1 MLIESMEQIDIVCL
15 LITHLPA
22 KLEIRRNKILQHKAF
37 LIITSSKNGAK
48 ILDYSPQI
56 KGVISGMPL
65 EKVPSRYKNSLLI
78 NADEFYY
85 KKKNDQIANTLLNLT
100 PLVEKENLGIFYL
113 CMKGTEI
120 IYGGHKGI
128 LNILIESIPR
138 YLVPRI
144 GLANSKFVSYVAAV
158 YCNPDRPATPIKD
171 VSVFLEKIS
180 IDRLPLSWEE
190 KSRLHTFG
198 LHTIGQI
205 SSVSIGAM
213 QAQFGK
219 SGSLAWSLANGI
231 DERPIISFKQNDSI
245 TKVFTFQFPVVTLLE
260 IIFAIDGLLDQVFSD
275 PFLGGKYIRALYV
288 RVDISN
294 ENRWEKVVSLKIP
307 VNRKALVLDALK
319 DIFEATN
326 FPGPLESISITV
338 LDMVDEFSVQSNIF
352 GDVHKRK
359 RIREAIDRLKI
370 RLQIDVPLYKVMDM
384 EPCSR
389 IPERRY
395 SLIEFV
401 P

>member
-171 VSVFLEKIS
+171 L
-180 IDRLPLSWEE
+180 
-190 KSRLHTFG
+190 
-198 LHTIGQI
+198 
-205 SSVSIGAM
+205 
-213 QAQFGK
+213 
-219 SGSLAWSLANGI
+219 
-231 DERPIISFKQNDSI
+231 
-245 TKVFTFQFPVVTLLE
+245 
-260 IIFAIDGLLDQVFSD
+260 
-275 PFLGGKYIRALYV
+275 
-288 RVDISN
+288 
-294 ENRWEKVVSLKIP
+294 
-307 VNRKALVLDALK
+307 
-319 DIFEATN
+319 
-326 FPGPLESISITV
+326 
-338 LDMVDEFSVQSNIF
+338 
-352 GDVHKRK
+352 
-359 RIREAIDRLKI
+359 
-370 RLQIDVPLYKVMDM
+370 
-384 EPCSR
+384 
-389 IPERRY
+389 
-395 SLIEFV
+395 SLIHISE
-401 P
+401 PTRPY

>member
-1 MLIESMEQIDIVCL
+1 MIDSMEQINIVCA

-22 KLEIRRNKILQHKAF
+22 KLEIRRNKILQHRTF

-48 ILDYSPQI
+48 VLDYSAQI

-78 NADEFYY
+78 NADELYY
-85 KKKNDQIANTLLNLT
+85 QEKNDQILNTFLNFT

-113 CMKGTEI
+113 GMKGTEI

-128 LNILIESIPR
+128 LEMLIESIPR

-144 GLANSKFVSYVAAV
+144 GLANSKFGSYVAAL
-158 YCNPDRPATPIKD
+158 YCNPSQPTAVIKD
-171 VSVFLEKIS
+171 VSVFLKKIS
-180 IDRLPLSWEE
+180 VDRLPLSWEE

-198 LHTIGQI
+198 LHTIGQL

-219 SGSLAWSLANGI
+219 SGTLAWDLANGI
-231 DERPIISFKQNDSI
+231 DERPIVSCKENDFI

-260 IIFAIDGLLDQVFSD
+260 IIFAIDELLDQVFAH
-275 PFLGGKYIRALYV
+275 PLLGGRSIRALYV
-288 RVDISN
+288 RVDMLN
-294 ENRWEKVVSLKIP
+294 ENKWDKVVSLKKP
-307 VNRKALVLDALK
+307 VNRKALLLETLK
-319 DIFEATN
+319 DVFEATN
-326 FPGPLESISITV
+326 FPGPIESISITV

-352 GDVHKRK
+352 GDVRK
-359 RIREAIDRLKI
+359 RERISEAIDKLKI
-370 RLQIDVPLYKVMDM
+370 RLQIDVPVYKVMDM

-395 SLIEFV
+395 ALIEFV